1 MASTEIDHVDHLLL
15 SALTADD
22 SVSGHQLARLPG
34 LPQSTVDYR
43 LKKLKSA
50 GIIVGSYYALRG
62 ERLGITSY
70 LCLVSTKGISAAFRQ
85 KAFAFCAQHPEIV
98 LMIESVGSW
107 DFEFSID
114 AFSAEDA
121 MRTSEQLLDHFGRDI
136 HWLKMIPLFSYPKV
150 HKYPF
155 LSAGRSGQ
163 GRGQ

>member
-1 MASTEIDHVDHLLL
+1 MEIDHIDHLIL
-15 SALTADD
+15 SALTADGTM
-22 SVSGHQLARLPG
+22 SGHQLARLLG

-50 GIIVGSYYALRG
+50 GIIVGSYYAVKG

-70 LCLVSTKGISAAFRQ
+70 LCLVSTKGISAAFRE
-85 KAFAFCAQHPEIV
+85 KALAFCAQHPEIV

-121 MRTSEQLLDHFGRDI
+121 MKTSEQLLDHFGRDI

-150 HKYPF
+150 LEYPF
-155 LSAGRSGQ
+155 SSSGQLGQ
-163 GRGQ
+163 GRGR